1 MLHKIRSNY
10 ILRHI
15 SSYLNPKIYLLLYK
29 YNKKLKKKLELT
41 KKDFKAYNQIEIE
54 IIPTELIKDKKN
66 TIINYFVEEKEYYHL
81 FIDDK
86 ELKRRN
92 YFKRKENVKKIK
104 VLIDMEIKSLM
115 RLFLGCKYIKEI
127 NFVKFNRNNI
137 ENMNYLFC
145 DCSNLININLSKMRT
160 DNVKSM
166 KSMFANCNNLK
177 ELNLS
182 NFNTSKV
189 ERMDEM
195 FSGCGVLDLDL
206 SSFNTS
212 NVTDMQ
218 RMFFGCCQLINLNIS
233 SFNTSK
239 VNEMSYMFCNCV
251 KLKSLNVSSFI
262 TVRVFTMIYM
272 FGYCYSLTDLDISN
286 FYIDDN
292 TYVKNMFSRCSIAL
306 KYKIKSQKNKLK
318 SEAFH

>member
-137 ENMNYLFC
+137 ENM
-145 DCSNLININLSKMRT
+145 
-160 DNVKSM
+160 
-166 KSMFANCNNLK
+166 
-177 ELNLS
+177 
-182 NFNTSKV
+182 
-189 ERMDEM
+189 
-195 FSGCGVLDLDL
+195 
-206 SSFNTS
+206 
-212 NVTDMQ
+212 
-218 RMFFGCCQLINLNIS
+218 
-233 SFNTSK
+233 
-239 VNEMSYMFCNCV
+239 
-251 KLKSLNVSSFI
+251 
-262 TVRVFTMIYM
+262 
-272 FGYCYSLTDLDISN
+272 
-286 FYIDDN
+286 
-292 TYVKNMFSRCSIAL
+292 
-306 KYKIKSQKNKLK
+306 
-318 SEAFH
+318 H